1 MGGGRLANYV
11 FDHFFRVPYISLVN
25 LIVGEPVVP
34 ELFGGRFTRQ
44 RITDALSRLTDDT
57 PERRQMLDG
66 YDCMIQRLGPAG
78 ASQRAARVI
87 AALTHSGTRPKSPPS
102 VEA

>member
-1 MGGGRLANYV
+1 
-11 FDHFFRVPYISLVN
+11 
-25 LIVGEPVVP
+25 
-34 ELFGGRFTRQ
+34 
-44 RITDALSRLTDDT
+44 
-57 PERRQMLDG
+57 
-66 YDCMIQRLGPAG
+66 MIQRLGPAG